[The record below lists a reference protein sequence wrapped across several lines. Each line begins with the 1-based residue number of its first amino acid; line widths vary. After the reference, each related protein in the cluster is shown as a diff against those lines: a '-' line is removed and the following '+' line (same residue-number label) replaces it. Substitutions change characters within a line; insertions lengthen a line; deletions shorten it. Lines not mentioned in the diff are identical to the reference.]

1 MEAIELAIK
10 IVKIL
15 AERRKTL
22 ASAES
27 CTGGFISSTIT
38 DIPGASKVF
47 LGGIVTYSSE
57 IKRKLLLIND
67 DIFLQ
72 GVISRE
78 MAIAMANSVR
88 NVFSSDYGVST
99 TGNLGPEPMEEKP
112 VGLIY
117 IGVNSEEITLS
128 RELHLSGNR
137 EENKKLATLEAL
149 KLILEVIA

>member
-1 MEAIELAIK
+1 MEAIELASK

-15 AERRKTL
+15 TEKRKTI

-27 CTGGFISSTIT
+27 CTGGLISSTIT
-38 DIPGASKVF
+38 DVPGASKVF

-57 IKRKLLLIND
+57 SKRKLLID
-67 DIFLQ
+67 DDVFLH

-78 MAIAMANSVR
+78 MAIAMAHSVR
-88 NVFSSDYGVST
+88 NVFFSDYGVST
-99 TGNLGPEPMEEKP
+99 TGNLGPQPMEEKP

-117 IGVNSEEITLS
+117 IGMSSQEGVIC
-128 RELHLSGNR
+128 RELNLSGNR
-137 EENKKLATLEAL
+137 VENKKLATVEAL